1 MHFGL
6 NPPACAGSISVCA
19 SSVVPDVAIVT
30 PGTRGA
36 ARAQEVE
43 NVALGMILSH
53 PLTARQVVLGMVEP
67 SCTGWPGRWVGTC

>member
-1 MHFGL
+1 M
-6 NPPACAGSISVCA
+6 
-19 SSVVPDVAIVT
+19 IVT

-67 SCTGWPGRWVGTC
+67 SCTGWPGRWVGTR